1 MQIFCIPII
10 GSDMVIPNNIDNERA
25 VALEIRS
32 LMAGLA
38 RMAHRSLEDYLNQ
51 RGYNLSMLQ
60 MGVLYSLHYESQT
73 ISELS
78 RHFNLDPSTLVPTI
92 DALERKQLLVRGRDP
107 NDRRRV
113 PLSLTEQGISV
124 INEISIIHETDALLI
139 ALRHLGP
146 DQSMQLL
153 SLLRSLTQQMPGGE
167 EWLCKMQPRL
177 SAAARLMAQTDANSA
192 DSE

>member
-1 MQIFCIPII
+1 
-10 GSDMVIPNNIDNERA
+10 MVIPNNIDTERA

-32 LMAGLA
+32 LMAGIA

-60 MGVLYSLHYESQT
+60 MGVLYSLHHESQT

-124 INEISIIHETDALLI
+124 INEISIVHENDALLI
-139 ALRHLGP
+139 ALRHLGT

>member
-1 MQIFCIPII
+1 MVT
-10 GSDMVIPNNIDNERA
+10 SDNIDAER
-25 VALEIRS
+25 VIALEIRS

-51 RGYNLSMLQ
+51 RGYNLTMLQ
-60 MGVLYSLHYESQT
+60 IGILYSLHHESQT

-78 RHFNLDPSTLVPTI
+78 RHFNLDPSTLVPAI

-113 PLSLTEQGISV
+113 PLSLTEQGNSV
-124 INEISIIHETDALLI
+124 TNEISIVHENDALLI
-139 ALRHLGP
+139 ALRQLGVEP
-146 DQSMQLL
+146 SIQLL

-167 EWLCKMQPRL
+167 AWLCEMQPRL
-177 SAAARLMAQTDANSA
+177 GAAARLMAQAESSSTENT
-192 DSE
+192 